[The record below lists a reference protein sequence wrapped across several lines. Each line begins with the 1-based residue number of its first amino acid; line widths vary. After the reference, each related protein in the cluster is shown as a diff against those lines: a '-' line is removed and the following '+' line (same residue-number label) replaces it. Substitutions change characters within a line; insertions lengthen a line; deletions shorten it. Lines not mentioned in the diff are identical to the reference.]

1 MKHLLTR
8 FEKNLY
14 EWQFWTADV
23 VKDFKSYLKENGESQ
38 ADKKSKNFQNA
49 LIIGFAYKYN
59 RRLFNAIDGKGFKY

>member
-23 VKDFKSYLKENGESQ
+23 VKDFKSYLKEKRRKSSRQEVKELPKCLNYRFCLQVQSQ
-38 ADKKSKNFQNA
+38 AVQRH
-49 LIIGFAYKYN
+49 
-59 RRLFNAIDGKGFKY
+59 RRKRF

>member
-38 ADKKSKNFQNA
+38 ADKKSKSFQNA

-59 RRLFNAIDGKGFKY
+59 RRLFNAIDKKGFKY